1 MRVNR
6 MIKFKYLTAA
16 VAAREGKKEAKKNR
30 PRSNPW
36 AGVKYRKAAKRAR
49 EIDVYKL
56 QAIYND
62 FLLPYR
68 RKTVMQGP
76 VKGSMVKRSRIGKPK
91 SKDINHQ
98 PDYLDIHTKGIVT
111 TVKVPKR
118 TMTPIYNPRV
128 KHKGNII
135 A

>member
-1 MRVNR
+1 MRVNKT
-6 MIKFKYLTAA
+6 IKFKYLTAA
-16 VAAREGKKEAKKNR
+16 VAAKEGKKEAKRNR

-49 EIDVYKL
+49 EIDVYKV

-76 VKGSMVKRSRIGKPK
+76 VKGSIIKRSRIGQPK
-91 SKDINHQ
+91 IRYINHQ
-98 PDYLDIHTKGIVT
+98 PDYLDLHTKGVIA
-111 TVKVPKR
+111 TVKIPRR
-118 TMTPIYNPRV
+118 TMSPIPNSRV